1 VDENFG
7 LVEVSRGLRY
17 KVKAQSGL
25 YDGGLLVVRNGVND
39 DGSWVRGLVTLL
51 ICRVASGPAEWLG
64 VPGSTDQESARL
76 DKQKHVNSS
85 KFEVFDISTSAGY
98 LTFAVCSS
106 FKLAYRLGTE
116 LTLCKPLMCS
126 PFPARITAQLFHF
139 DTRMKRGCVRE
150 EQGLGKDRRGAI
162 STRKT

>member
-51 ICRVASGPAEWLG
+51 ICRWRVGLLSGLECLEAPIRNPPDW
-64 VPGSTDQESARL
+64 TN
-76 DKQKHVNSS
+76 KN
-85 KFEVFDISTSAGY
+85 T
-98 LTFAVCSS
+98 
-106 FKLAYRLGTE
+106 
-116 LTLCKPLMCS
+116 
-126 PFPARITAQLFHF
+126 
-139 DTRMKRGCVRE
+139 
-150 EQGLGKDRRGAI
+150 
-162 STRKT
+162 STRLNLKYSISAHPLDT